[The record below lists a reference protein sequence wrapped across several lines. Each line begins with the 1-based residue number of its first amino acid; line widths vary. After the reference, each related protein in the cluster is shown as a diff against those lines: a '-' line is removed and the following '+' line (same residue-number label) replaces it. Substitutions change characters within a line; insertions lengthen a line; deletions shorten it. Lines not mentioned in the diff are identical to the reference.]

1 MSQKVLE
8 LAITLST
15 GSVTSGGTFVGGLV
29 GCNDGTV
36 SDSYSTGNVTGNT
49 HVGGLVGQ
57 NNDIVSNSFWD
68 TQTSGQ
74 GSSAG
79 GTGKNTTE
87 MKDFTTFSVVGWNIT
102 TVDNSDDRN
111 TDYIWNIVDDET
123 YPFLS
128 WQSVV

>member
-1 MSQKVLE
+1 MGRNEGTASNSS
-8 LAITLST
+8 ST
-15 GSVTSGGTFVGGLV
+15 GSVTGDDYVGGLV
-29 GCNDGTV
+29 GKNDGIV

-74 GSSAG
+74 ANSDGGSG
-79 GTGKNTTE
+79 NTTAE
-87 MKDFTTFSVVGWNIT
+87 MMDFDTFDGAGWDIIA
-102 TVDNSDDRN
+102 VDDANDRN